1 MENPAPKPL
10 FGKIP
15 EERSTS
21 ARMHWSVEV
30 HKRVLRFNQLTTF
43 RGVFRK

>member
-15 EERSTS
+15 EEAFDMFSQD
-21 ARMHWSVEV
+21 ALV
-30 HKRVLRFNQLTTF
+30 
-43 RGVFRK
+43 GVKCT

>member
-15 EERSTS
+15 EE
-21 ARMHWSVEV
+21 AFDHVQPDALV
-30 HKRVLRFNQLTTF
+30 
-43 RGVFRK
+43 GVKCT